1 MTTLRIRE
9 LAEERGLNITTLS
22 RQAQLA
28 YTTTHALW
36 HGTASQFSMK
46 TLERIACALDV
57 CVADLFAGSPD
68 TTVLQPSQ
76 LPPYPF
82 DRDQPPL
89 PGGNDG
95 V

>member
-9 LAEERGLNITTLS
+9 LAEARGLNITTLS

-68 TTVLQPSQ
+68 TTVLQPPHL
-76 LPPYPF
+76 LPFPF
-82 DRDQPPL
+82 DAERPPL
-89 PGGNDG
+89 PGASDG

>member
-9 LAEERGLNITTLS
+9 LAEARGLNITTLS

-68 TTVLQPSQ
+68 AAVLQPSHIA
-76 LPPYPF
+76 PF
-82 DRDQPPL
+82 SFEAEQPPL
-89 PGGNDG
+89 PGASDG

>member
-9 LAEERGLNITTLS
+9 LAEARGLNITTLS

-36 HGTASQFSMK
+36 HGTASQFSMR

-68 TTVLQPSQ
+68 ATVLQPAHV
-76 LPPYPF
+76 PPFPF
-82 DRDQPPL
+82 DSDQQL
-89 PGGNDG
+89 LSGASDG